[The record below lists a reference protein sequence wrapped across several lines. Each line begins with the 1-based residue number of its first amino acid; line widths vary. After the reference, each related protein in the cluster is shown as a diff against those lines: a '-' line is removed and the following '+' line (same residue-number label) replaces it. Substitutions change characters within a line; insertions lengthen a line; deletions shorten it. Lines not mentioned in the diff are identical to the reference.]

1 MSGRGDSPRV
11 FRRPL
16 PRRATLAAVLGA
28 LYALLILPKPDALL
42 GVNYLGVAWFLLAL
56 SLLFLLPLAYHAY
69 STWALVFVVMR
80 GVGYYRD
87 AAPWW
92 VPVVDLALPTLSVL
106 LLMSSSYLRDAR
118 AWKEREKAAEA
129 A

>member
-1 MSGRGDSPRV
+1 M

-16 PRRATLAAVLGA
+16 PKRATIAAALGA
-28 LYALLILPKPDALL
+28 LYAFLILPSPHAFL
-42 GVNYLGVAWFLLAL
+42 GVNFLGVAWFLLSL

-87 AAPWW
+87 AAPWYY
-92 VPVVDLALPTLSVL
+92 PLFDLALPVASVL
-106 LLMSSSYLRDAR
+106 LLMSSSYLRDAKL
-118 AWKEREKAAEA
+118 WKEKEKAAEA
-129 A
+129 ADAGDAG